1 MKSIIYSRVA
11 EKELLSLP
19 LRDQAAIEGAL
30 EIYAMTG
37 RGDIKPLVGELGFR
51 MRVGSYRVIFDED
64 QVTIL
69 AFQIGRRTTTTYR
82 RN

>member
-30 EIYAMTG
+30 ETYAMTG
-37 RGDIKPLVGELGFR
+37 RGDIKPLVGEPGFR